1 MGTGFEKK
9 KRDFSVNT
17 EIFFRIKTE
26 TYRDSPRKKL
36 EKYRD
41 FRQKS
46 AFKSLRNA
54 KFVSFQ

>member
-9 KRDFSVNT
+9 YRDFSVNT

-26 TYRDSPRKKL
+26 TYRDLPRKQLK
-36 EKYRD
+36 KYRD

-46 AFKSLRNA
+46 AFKSLKNA
-54 KFVSFQ
+54 KFVGFK